1 MLMSDGGEL
10 AAASARSGCLFVG
23 FFFCGL
29 WRESECFKEKFNG
42 FVCDTLSLIVFKCK
56 FENT

>member
-1 MLMSDGGEL
+1 MGESL
-10 AAASARSGCLFVG
+10 QQRAREVDVYLSGS
-23 FFFCGL
+23 FFCGL